1 MSSHNLRSPMTFGA
15 KMALV
20 GSLIL
25 MPALFIPLTA
35 SADGAREVQVAGRTL
50 TFLDNGPTGK
60 VVFGVVFD
68 PSKPASVAE
77 KDEVMAALGSG
88 MTVGAVTI
96 VGKPVEASSVGGVAG
111 VGALYL
117 THGVNYAAAGAAAKS
132 KKILSISS
140 DMACVQS
147 GACVMGVAASPKVE
161 IVVNSATASAVGA
174 SFKAAFKM
182 MIKEI

>member
-1 MSSHNLRSPMTFGA
+1 MSSRTLRVPA
-15 KMALV
+15 KMAVIGALLLTPLIA
-20 GSLIL
+20 SL
-25 MPALFIPLTA
+25 PA

-60 VVFGVVFD
+60 VVFAVVYD
-68 PSKPASVAE
+68 SSKPASVAE

-88 MTVGAVTI
+88 MTVGGVTV
-96 VGKPVEASSVGGVAG
+96 VGKAVDAGAVSGTSGVA
-111 VGALYL
+111 AFYI
-117 THGVNYAAAGAAAKS
+117 TRGVNYAAVGGVAKG

-140 DMACVQS
+140 DMACVKS

-161 IVVNSATASAVGA
+161 IVVNKASAAATGV

>member
-1 MSSHNLRSPMTFGA
+1 MKYSGLHYAGIA
-15 KMALV
+15 ALIM
-20 GSLIL
+20 GLGI
-25 MPALFIPLTA
+25 APLQTH
-35 SADGAREVQVAGRTL
+35 ADGAREVQVAGRTL
-50 TFLDNGPTGK
+50 TFLDNGPSGK
-60 VVFGVVFD
+60 VTFAVVFD

-77 KDEVMAALGSG
+77 KDEVMAALGAG
-88 MTVGAVTI
+88 MAVGAVTV
-96 VGKPVEASSVGGVAG
+96 VGKAVDVGSVAGTSG
-111 VGALYL
+111 VGAFYL
-117 THGVNYAAAGAAAKS
+117 THGVNYASVGAAAKS

-161 IVVNSATASAVGA
+161 IVVNSASAGAVGA

>member
-1 MSSHNLRSPMTFGA
+1 MSTMSMRSGGLLA
-15 KMALV
+15 AA
-20 GSLIL
+20 
-25 MPALFIPLTA
+25 ALFLLPL
-35 SADGAREVQVAGRTL
+35 SAAAEGGREIQVAGRTL

-60 VVFGVVFD
+60 VVFAVVFD

-88 MTVGAVTI
+88 M
-96 VGKPVEASSVGGVAG
+96 SVGGITVVGRAVELNSLGSAG
-111 VGALYL
+111 DAGAFYL
-117 THGVNYAAAGAAAKS
+117 THGVNYTAAGAFAKS

-161 IVVNSATASAVGA
+161 IVVNSATAKAEGIV
-174 SFKAAFKM
+174 FKAAFKM

>member
-1 MSSHNLRSPMTFGA
+1 MSSRILRSLAKTAIIGTF
-15 KMALV
+15 L
-20 GSLIL
+20 L
-25 MPALFIPLTA
+25 MPLQA

-60 VVFGVVFD
+60 VIFAVVFD
-68 PSKPASVAE
+68 SSKAASVAE

-88 MTVGAVTI
+88 MSVGSATV
-96 VGKPVEASSVGGVAG
+96 VGKAVDVAALPSAG
-111 VGALYL
+111 DAGAFYL
-117 THGVNYAAAGAAAKS
+117 THGVNYAVAGAFAKS

-140 DMACVQS
+140 DMACVES

-161 IVVNSATASAVGA
+161 IVVNTATANAVGA
-174 SFKAAFKM
+174 HFKAAFKM

>member
-1 MSSHNLRSPMTFGA
+1 MQRNRLKSITA
-15 KMALV
+15 IALV
-20 GSLIL
+20 LGMSLPTL
-25 MPALFIPLTA
+25 QAH
-35 SADGAREVQVAGRTL
+35 ADGGREIQVAGRTL
-50 TFLDNGPTGK
+50 TFLDNGPSGRVT
-60 VVFGVVFD
+60 FAVVFD

-77 KDEVMAALGSG
+77 KDEVMAALGAG
-88 MTVGAVTI
+88 MAVGAVTV
-96 VGKPVEASSVGGVAG
+96 VGKAVDVGSVAGTTG
-111 VGALYL
+111 VGAFYL
-117 THGVNYAAAGAAAKS
+117 THGVNYASVGAAAKS

-161 IVVNSATASAVGA
+161 IVVNSSSAGAVGA

>member
-1 MSSHNLRSPMTFGA
+1 MRFQLLRSAGKIAFAGALLLFPMQA
-15 KMALV
+15 N
-20 GSLIL
+20 
-25 MPALFIPLTA
+25 
-35 SADGAREVQVAGRTL
+35 ADGAREVQVAGRTL
-50 TFLDNGPTGK
+50 TFLDNGPTGR
-60 VVFGVVFD
+60 VTFAVVFD

-77 KDEVMAALGSG
+77 KDEVMAALGAG
-88 MTVGAVTI
+88 MAVGAVTV
-96 VGKPVEASSVGGVAG
+96 VGKAVDVGSVAGTSG
-111 VGALYL
+111 VGAFYL
-117 THGVNYAAAGAAAKS
+117 THGVNYASVGAAAKS

-161 IVVNSATASAVGA
+161 IVVNSASAAAVGA

>member
-1 MSSHNLRSPMTFGA
+1 MSTMSMRSGGLLA
-15 KMALV
+15 AA
-20 GSLIL
+20 
-25 MPALFIPLTA
+25 ALFLLPL
-35 SADGAREVQVAGRTL
+35 SAAAEGGREIQVAGRTL

-60 VVFGVVFD
+60 VVFAVVFD

-77 KDEVMAALGSG
+77 RDEVMAALGSG
-88 MTVGAVTI
+88 M
-96 VGKPVEASSVGGVAG
+96 SVGGITVVGRAVELNSLGSAG
-111 VGALYL
+111 DAGAFYL
-117 THGVNYAAAGAAAKS
+117 THGVNYTAAGAFAKS

-161 IVVNSATASAVGA
+161 IVVNSATAKAEGIV
-174 SFKAAFKM
+174 FKAAFKM